1 MTDQVNADWTE
12 LQVTIPA
19 ADTDR
24 AGDIAQMVVPYGI
37 YIEDYSHLEEEA
49 MEIAH
54 IDLIDEDLL
63 KKDRTKS
70 IIHVY
75 ISPEE
80 NPAEAISFLK
90 ERFEA
95 VGIENTITAANCA
108 EEDWI
113 NNWKKYFK
121 PIPVGNRLL
130 VRPMWEDEYE
140 AGDRV
145 VLHLEPGL
153 AFGTGT
159 HETTRLCMELLE
171 KYVKPGDT
179 MLDMGCGS
187 GILSVA
193 GLLLGAGSA
202 VGVDIDALAVKTAV
216 ANAEINHVGDKFTG
230 ICGNLADKG
239 NGFFLMDTKFTLLFC
254 NIDLDKNRDGY
265 VLFCRLFFDFF
276 CQMQTVHR
284 MDEFCLSND
293 IFHFVCLQM
302 SDHMPADIFWKNF
315 HFFTHFLN
323 FILPKIT
330 RPKII
335 YGLKH
340 FDWLGFADS
349 DQCHITAF
357 SSCVF
362 ACFAYICF
370 YLLQV
375 FL

>member
-121 PIPVGNRLL
+121 PFPVGKHLMIK
-130 VRPMWEDEYE
+130 PSWETLPE
-140 AGDRV
+140 GTDRMV
-145 VLHLEPGL
+145 VEIDPSSS
-153 AFGTGT
+153 FGTGS
-159 HETTRLCMELLE
+159 HPTTRLC
-171 KYVKPGDT
+171 
-179 MLDMGCGS
+179 CIWS
-187 GILSVA
+187 RASRSVPA
-193 GLLLGAGSA
+193 
-202 VGVDIDALAVKTAV
+202 
-216 ANAEINHVGDKFTG
+216 
-230 ICGNLADKG
+230 
-239 NGFFLMDTKFTLLFC
+239 
-254 NIDLDKNRDGY
+254 
-265 VLFCRLFFDFF
+265 
-276 CQMQTVHR
+276 R
-284 MDEFCLSND
+284 MKR
-293 IFHFVCLQM
+293 
-302 SDHMPADIFWKNF
+302 PA
-315 HFFTHFLN
+315 
-323 FILPKIT
+323 
-330 RPKII
+330 
-335 YGLKH
+335 
-340 FDWLGFADS
+340 FAWNCS
-349 DQCHITAF
+349 K
-357 SSCVF
+357 SM
-362 ACFAYICF
+362 
-370 YLLQV
+370 
-375 FL
+375 

>member
-95 VGIENTITAANCA
+95 VGIENTITAANC
-108 EEDWI
+108 
-113 NNWKKYFK
+113 
-121 PIPVGNRLL
+121 
-130 VRPMWEDEYE
+130 
-140 AGDRV
+140 V

-230 ICGNLADKG
+230 ICGNLADKVTG
-239 NGFFLMDTKFTLLFC
+239 AFDVVVANIVADVVILLTKDAPRFMKPDTVYIMSGIIDTREDDVLACLADKFEI
-254 NIDLDKNRDGY
+254 IDRKEEKGWVALAAK
-265 VLFCRLFFDFF
+265 
-276 CQMQTVHR
+276 
-284 MDEFCLSND
+284 
-293 IFHFVCLQM
+293 
-302 SDHMPADIFWKNF
+302 
-315 HFFTHFLN
+315 
-323 FILPKIT
+323 
-330 RPKII
+330 
-335 YGLKH
+335 LK
-340 FDWLGFADS
+340 
-349 DQCHITAF
+349 
-357 SSCVF
+357 
-362 ACFAYICF
+362 
-370 YLLQV
+370 
-375 FL
+375 

>member
-121 PIPVGNRLL
+121 PIPVGKRLL

-187 GILSVA
+187 GILSIIS
-193 GLLLGAGSA
+193 LLLGADSA
-202 VGVDIDALAVKTAV
+202 FAVDIDPNAVDIAYQNAGMNDVDISKYTVKAGDIITNTELQNEIAKNEYDVVVANIVADVIIALAPKAREYMKKGGVFITSGIIEDRVDDVKA
-216 ANAEINHVGDKFTG
+216 ALEKCGFEINSIKQRKDWVS
-230 ICGNLADKG
+230 I
-239 NGFFLMDTKFTLLFC
+239 
-254 NIDLDKNRDGY
+254 
-265 VLFCRLFFDFF
+265 
-276 CQMQTVHR
+276 
-284 MDEFCLSND
+284 
-293 IFHFVCLQM
+293 VCKQ
-302 SDHMPADIFWKNF
+302 H
-315 HFFTHFLN
+315 
-323 FILPKIT
+323 
-330 RPKII
+330 
-335 YGLKH
+335 
-340 FDWLGFADS
+340 
-349 DQCHITAF
+349 
-357 SSCVF
+357 
-362 ACFAYICF
+362 
-370 YLLQV
+370 
-375 FL
+375 